1 MGLECINKKQNIHMS
16 YVCFPHGTPT
26 RHAIWD
32 LRIESLYGE
41 GTPVSA
47 CCVMYIALYIYMYQ
61 YIISNQIIYHTIQ
74 NAILPLTASPPVTKA
89 TRNQWW

>member
-1 MGLECINKKQNIHMS
+1 MYQQKTKYT

-26 RHAIWD
+26 RQAIWD

-47 CCVMYIALYIYMYQ
+47 CCVMYIALYIYTYVYIYIYMYF
-61 YIISNQIIYHTIQ
+61 ISNQIISYHTIQ
-74 NAILPLTASPPVTKA
+74 NAILPLTVSPPVTKA
-89 TRNQWW
+89 TKWW